1 MKYLLKALVVA
12 TSAFAITHP
21 ALGNEVQGSP
31 SDTSYTQAALL
42 SIEPATITSNKG
54 NVIYQTDRLNQIAQ
68 SIPAA
73 QALTPQPIKPLDLF
87 KAPAAT
93 IERLSQQE
101 YEPTPKPIDPIGS
114 FRVEPLDSG
123 VSVTVSHF

>member
-54 NVIYQTDRLNQIAQ
+54 NAIYQTDRLNQIAQ

-73 QALTPQPIKPLDLF
+73 QALTPQPIEPLDLF

-93 IERLSQQE
+93 VKRLSQQE

>member
-21 ALGNEVQGSP
+21 ALANEVQGSP
-31 SDTSYTQAALL
+31 SDTSYSQAALL
-42 SIEPATITSNKG
+42 AIEPATITANKG
-54 NVIYQTDRLNQIAQ
+54 NAIYQADRLNQIAQ

-93 IERLSQQE
+93 IERLYQQE
-101 YEPTPKPIDPIGS
+101 YEPKP
-114 FRVEPLDSG
+114 
-123 VSVTVSHF
+123 